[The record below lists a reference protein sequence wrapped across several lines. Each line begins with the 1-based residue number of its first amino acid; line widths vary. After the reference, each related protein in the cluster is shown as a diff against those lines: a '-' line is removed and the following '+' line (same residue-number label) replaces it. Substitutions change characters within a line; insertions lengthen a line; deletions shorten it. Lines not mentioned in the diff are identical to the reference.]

1 MTDNN
6 KPEWFEIAEKDQP
19 SVPRKASKTLP
30 LAAVLAAT
38 LIIGV
43 GAVVAQVQEKSPAVA
58 VETASVQ
65 TSASNNTASPT
76 TVASNA
82 KPSPV
87 VRIANPSASS
97 AVATTTGL
105 QNPSIAKLPTKSGDD
120 DDENEGRSRNGNHGE
135 DDDDEGDDD

>member
-43 GAVVAQVQEKSPAVA
+43 GAVVAQVQEKSPA
-58 VETASVQ
+58 TALDTTSVQ
-65 TSASNNTASPT
+65 TTASSNTSSPT
-76 TVASNA
+76 SVAQNS
-82 KPSPV
+82 KSSPV
-87 VRIANPSASS
+87 VRIANPATSSASTGTS
-97 AVATTTGL
+97 GL
-105 QNPSIAKLPTKSGDD
+105 QNPSIAKLPTKGGD
-120 DDENEGRSRNGNHGE
+120 DDENEG
-135 DDDDEGDDD
+135 DDDENEGDDD

>member
-30 LAAVLAAT
+30 LAAVLAVT

-43 GAVVAQVQEKSPAVA
+43 GAVVAQVQEKSPAIA

-65 TSASNNTASPT
+65 TSALNNTASPT

-87 VRIANPSASS
+87 VRIANPSTTS

>member
-43 GAVVAQVQEKSPAVA
+43 GAVVAQVQEESPAIA

>member
-76 TVASNA
+76 TAASNA